1 MINKSLR
8 AILLLVS
15 VFLGILLGYRQVLPP
30 KAPVDMDETPIA
42 INEADQGPDF
52 QLMLTHI
59 REMAGE
65 VHSVGS
71 PGLERA
77 QGYLKNQLENMGYAC
92 KEDAYQLS
100 VEEVQQLLQLRAHYH
115 GDTDLSAPEDIRERA
130 GLSKQDFM
138 ELNNILVHVDAPD
151 TNETIIFMAHTD
163 SVIQGPGAFDDIV
176 SVAALLEGLR
186 AIQGKEIV
194 RDLLFLFTDGE
205 EQGLLGAAKFIADH
219 PEYQQRTRLVVN
231 LEARGNAG
239 VLILF
244 QTTDNNLGLVET
256 YRQAVP
262 HPFSMS
268 IATSVYKT
276 MPNDTDLTHFIHA
289 GYPGMNLAAI
299 EGSRVYHT
307 EMDNY
312 ETFSRDSALHY
323 LDTAV
328 GLVTHLALTP
338 KLNLEASQDSVHF
351 PFFPGKMLVLPE
363 SLANALAHSA
373 LVLTLLCLFY
383 LLWEKRFALSRLLLT
398 LGAQIVILILS
409 GGFAWALLKGMY
421 YFCYHYG
428 FFSELLIT
436 EYYFGRQTHVLFII
450 LLLIFSACA
459 VLLLRLLWRRS
470 SRHFKTQNYY
480 AHLIGMLLLPALL
493 GEACAWFF
501 PAGSYLFFLPVL
513 AGLIVIAAKLFFP
526 SLAPVFAAL
535 SVFVTLLLYTPLV
548 FLLHTALHVFSAYLT
563 LPVAML
569 PLTLVAGKIECV
581 FTDF

>member
-1 MINKSLR
+1 MMKKSLQ

-15 VFLGILLGYRQVLPP
+15 VFLGIWLGYRQVLPP
-30 KAPVDMDETPIA
+30 KAPEDMDETPIV
-42 INEADQGPDF
+42 ISEADQGPDF

-65 VHSVGS
+65 AHSVGS
-71 PGLERA
+71 PGLERT
-77 QGYLKNQLENMGYAC
+77 QGYLKDQLESMGYSYT
-92 KEDAYQLS
+92 EDHYRLS
-100 VEEVQQLLQLRAHYH
+100 IEEVQLLLQLRAHYH
-115 GDTDLSAPEDIRERA
+115 GDTDLSTPEIIRGRA
-130 GLSKQDFM
+130 GLGEQDLM

-151 TNETIIFMAHTD
+151 TDETIIFMAHTD
-163 SVIQGPGAFDDIV
+163 SVTQGPGAFDDIV

-186 AIQGKEIV
+186 AVQGKEIA

-205 EQGLLGAAKFIADH
+205 EQGLLGAAKFIVDH
-219 PEYQQRTRLVVN
+219 PEYRQRTRLVVN

-244 QTTDNNLGLVET
+244 QTTDHNLGLVET

-262 HPFSMS
+262 YPFSMS

-289 GYPGMNLAAI
+289 GYQGMNLAAI

-307 EMDNY
+307 ELDNY

-338 KLNLEASQDSVHF
+338 ELRLEASQDSVHF
-351 PFFPGKMLVLPE
+351 PFFPGKLLVLPE
-363 SLANALAHSA
+363 SLANALAHGA
-373 LVLTLLCLFY
+373 LALTLLCLFY
-383 LLWEKRFALSRLLLT
+383 LLWKKRLSLPRLFLT
-398 LGAQIVILILS
+398 FGTQILILILT
-409 GGFAWALLKGMY
+409 GGLTWALLKGMY
-421 YFCYHYG
+421 YLRYHYG

-436 EYYFGRQTHVLFII
+436 EYYYGNYTHVLFII
-450 LLLIFSACA
+450 LFVEFSVCA
-459 VLLLRLLWRRS
+459 AFLLRSLWRRS
-470 SRHFKTQNYY
+470 NRHSKAQHHC
-480 AHLIGMLLLPALL
+480 AHLMGVLLLPALL

-513 AGLIVIAAKLFFP
+513 AGLMVITVRLFFP
-526 SLAPVFAAL
+526 PLASFFAAL
-535 SVFVTLLLYTPLV
+535 SIFATLLLYTPLV
-548 FLLHTALHVFSAYLT
+548 FLLYAALHVITAYLI
-563 LPVAML
+563 LPLAML

-581 FTDF
+581 YPD